1 MIINAVDNRT
11 YSKFHFISAKGI
23 RNFII
28 EETAKMKSHDM
39 NLVQRDFFF
48 ENIVAR
54 NFPKGNLQIQILTEE
69 RTNSQTII

>member
-28 EETAKMKSHDM
+28 EETAKMKSHNM
-39 NLVQRDFFF
+39 NLVQRDFFL
-48 ENIVAR
+48 R
-54 NFPKGNLQIQILTEE
+54 ILWREIFQKETC
-69 RTNSQTII
+69 RFKS

>member
-39 NLVQRDFFF
+39 NLVQRDLF

-54 NFPKGNLQIQILTEE
+54 NFPKWNLQIQIMTEE
-69 RTNSQTII
+69 QANSQTII

>member
-1 MIINAVDNRT
+1 MIINAVNERT
-11 YSKFHFISAKGI
+11 YVKFHFKTAQGI

-28 EETAKMKSHDM
+28 EETAKMKSHNM
-39 NLVQRDFFF
+39 NLVQRDLF